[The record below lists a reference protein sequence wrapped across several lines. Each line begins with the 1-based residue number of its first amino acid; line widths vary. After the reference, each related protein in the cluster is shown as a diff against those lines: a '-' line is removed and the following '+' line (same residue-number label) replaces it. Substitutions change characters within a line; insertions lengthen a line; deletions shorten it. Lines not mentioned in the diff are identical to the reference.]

1 MGSKTCGNCA
11 TTQPFNETHLTCL
24 NMECKACGCLKAKT
38 TGGCKHWTGNAEV
51 EDGNRR

>member
-38 TGGCKHWTGNAEV
+38 TGGCKHWTGNAEARN
-51 EDGNRR
+51 GN